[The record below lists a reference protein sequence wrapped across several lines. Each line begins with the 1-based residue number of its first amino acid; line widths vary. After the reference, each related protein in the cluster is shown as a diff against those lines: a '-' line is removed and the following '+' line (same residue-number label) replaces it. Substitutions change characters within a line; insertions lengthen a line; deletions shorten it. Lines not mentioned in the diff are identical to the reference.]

1 MLYVV
6 VPQSQV
12 TRIKKL
18 VNKEDEHAFLAIHDV
33 RDVLGSGFININ

>member
-12 TRIKKL
+12 TRVKKL
-18 VNKEDEHAFLAIHDV
+18 VNEVDENAFLVIHDV
-33 RDVLGSGFININ
+33 RDVLGNGFMNLS

>member
-12 TRIKKL
+12 TRVKKL
-18 VNKEDEHAFLAIHDV
+18 VNEVDENAFLVIHDV
-33 RDVLGSGFININ
+33 RDVLGSTFINVK

>member
-12 TRIKKL
+12 TRVKRMISEIDD
-18 VNKEDEHAFLAIHDV
+18 NAFLVIHDV
-33 RDVLGSGFININ
+33 RDVLGNGFMNVK